1 MLDIELRQN
10 VMDELTWEPMVD
22 PAEIGVA
29 VTDDVVTLSGY
40 VDSYSEKMAAERAAK
55 RVYGVTAVANE
66 IEVKLPGLME
76 RTDPEIAGAA
86 RDALNWST
94 LVPGAKITVTVQN
107 GWLKLEGKVDWQFQR
122 TEAEDIVRNLTGVK
136 GVTNLISI
144 QEKPKP
150 VQIES
155 DIEKALKRS
164 AEVDARRIWVE
175 TDDGRVILH
184 GNVRSWLERR
194 EAEDAAWA
202 APGVTRVENEIS
214 VTL

>member
-1 MLDIELRQN
+1 MLDIELRQD

-29 VTDDVVTLSGY
+29 VTDEVVTLSGY

-66 IEVKLPGLME
+66 IEVKLPGVME
-76 RTDPEIAGAA
+76 RTDPEIARAA
-86 RDALNWST
+86 RDALNWTT
-94 LVPGAKITVTVQN
+94 LVPGDTITVTVQN
-107 GWLKLEGKVDWQFQR
+107 GWLKLEGMVDWQFQR

-175 TDDGRVILH
+175 TDDGRVVLH

-202 APGVTRVENEIS
+202 APGVTSVENKIS